1 MREGNMRINEEL
13 FELSNKRKKEDE
25 IFYTQTETG
34 MAYKKHEEVF
44 GVAPVYLGA
53 RDGRDDPDLAKLYL
67 EAIDKGVPLD
77 MSADLDGYLID

>member
-1 MREGNMRINEEL
+1 MREGNMNIQEAIKFNREE
-13 FELSNKRKKEDE
+13 EKEDE

-44 GVAPVYLGA
+44 GVAPIFLGA
-53 RDGRDDPDLAKLYL
+53 RDGRDDPALAKIYL

>member
-1 MREGNMRINEEL
+1 MRINKEL
-13 FELSNKRKKEDE
+13 YEWSKKRKKEDE
-25 IFYTQTETG
+25 VFFSQTETG

-44 GVAPVYLGA
+44 GVAPIFLGA
-53 RDGRDDPDLAKLYL
+53 RDGRDDPALAKIYL

>member
-1 MREGNMRINEEL
+1 
-13 FELSNKRKKEDE
+13 
-25 IFYTQTETG
+25 

-53 RDGRDDPDLAKLYL
+53 RDGRNDPDLAKIYL
-67 EAIDKGVPLD
+67 EDIDKGVPLD